1 MTADLVT
8 DALIM
13 GIWRRQPDPELLH
26 HSDQGRQ
33 YTCEQTQKL
42 LADHGIECSKSVL
55 SGEIDTFLKSPEG
68 DLRIPICIPVR
79 RFQVKADRNRSRG
92 STQTRRM
99 MRYRIK

>member
-13 GIWRRQPDPELLH
+13 AIWRRQPDPELLH

-55 SGEIDTFLKSPEG
+55 SGEIDTFLKKA
-68 DLRIPICIPVR
+68 R
-79 RFQVKADRNRSRG
+79 RRPREYRFVSRFADFR
-92 STQTRRM
+92 
-99 MRYRIK
+99 